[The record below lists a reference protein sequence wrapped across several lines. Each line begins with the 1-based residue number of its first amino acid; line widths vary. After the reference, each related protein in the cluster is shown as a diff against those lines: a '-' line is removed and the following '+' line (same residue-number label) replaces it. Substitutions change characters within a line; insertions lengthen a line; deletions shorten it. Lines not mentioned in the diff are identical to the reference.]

1 MNTKQTKIAL
11 DKINALYQTMN
22 YDGIISKIEKDL
34 MLSYVRQLYEAVLM
48 ADDFTTPNS
57 ATKIEVENIP
67 LKLEEPKIEIKA
79 VVVEEKMPVVE
90 KEPIIKEQESNFEIK
105 VQSEPRPVFTEKIF
119 EAPEKK
125 EVQSKEMYQSK
136 QDAKPG
142 PVMVDIVE
150 QPHQSNS
157 HNHHQHIRLFEEK
170 KSTDLSDKL
179 GETKIADITRAMG
192 LNDRILTANQLF
204 NGSQD
209 LFQQTLQQINELD
222 SFEDAKNVLKKYANQ
237 FNWERDEDSTEQA
250 EWFIRLVKRRFK

>member
-22 YDGIISKIEKDL
+22 NDGIISKIEKDL
-34 MLSYVRQLYEAVLM
+34 MLSYVRQMYEAVLM
-48 ADDFTTPNS
+48 ADDFVTPNS
-57 ATKIEVENIP
+57 ATKIEIENIP
-67 LKLEEPKIEIKA
+67 VKLEEPKVEIKA
-79 VVVEEKMPVVE
+79 VVIEEKMPIVE
-90 KEPIIKEQESNFEIK
+90 NEPIAKEKESNFEIK
-105 VQSEPRPVFTEKIF
+105 VQSEPRPVFTEKQY

-125 EVQSKEMYQSK
+125 EVQTKEIDQTKNES
-136 QDAKPG
+136 KPG
-142 PVMVDIVE
+142 PVMVETLE

-179 GETKIADITRAMG
+179 GETKIADITKAMG